1 MVRMY
6 ENTDENSECTSLN
19 VDAVERQYTF
29 YGGICGRVK
38 LVVMKVHASL
48 QAVRLCMTRYR
59 LRGRT

>member
-6 ENTDENSECTSLN
+6 ENTDEIPNVTSLN

-29 YGGICGRVK
+29 HGGICGRVK